1 MEGRS
6 LVIQIERYEVNGLPY
21 LEIVKEE
28 LKNKVLPTVFFYHG
42 WTNCKESVL
51 VNGYEVA
58 QQNIRAII
66 PDAMFHGERSDGQP
80 ITEHFDDFANIVMA
94 SIDEFAVL
102 MEDLVNRKVTDKD
115 RIGVTGL
122 SMGGITTCG
131 IMATYPEVKAGD
143 CLMGAPNF
151 HDFVEIVAKEAF
163 ELEELPKE
171 LATDF
176 LRMKEYD
183 LSLKPEVINGRAFHF
198 WHGLKDDMVPYQP
211 TFDFYEEHRDT
222 PYGKQMSFNTT
233 NDGHRVP
240 YSITLEMASF
250 FANVL

>member
-1 MEGRS
+1 MEGSS
-6 LVIQIERYEVNGLPY
+6 LVIQIERYEVKGLPY

-28 LKNKVLPTVFFYHG
+28 LKNKELPTVFFYHG

-58 QQNIRAII
+58 KHGLRAII
-66 PDAMFHGERSDGQP
+66 PDAMFHGERSDGQA
-80 ITEHFDDFANIVMA
+80 ITEHLDDFANIVMG
-94 SIDEFAVL
+94 SIDEFPVL
-102 MEDLVNRKVTDKD
+102 VEDLVSRKVIDKN

-131 IMATYPEVKAGD
+131 IMATCPEVKAGD

-151 HDFVEIVAKEAF
+151 HDFVEKIAKEAF

-176 LRMKEYD
+176 FKMKEYD
-183 LSLKPEVINGRAFHF
+183 LSLKPEVINGRALHF
-198 WHGLKDDMVPYQP
+198 WHGLKDDMIPYQP
-211 TFDFYEEHRDT
+211 TFDFYEEHKKKS
-222 PYGKQMSFNTT
+222 YGKYMTFHTT

-240 YSITLEMASF
+240 YSVTLEMASF